1 MNKKENLFYEYPR
14 KNKFLIVTSIAFT
27 VGIAF
32 VAPLKSFIIQW
43 LIDAPTKSVAL
54 KYLIFGAFITVAS
67 FTLELISRNLFTKI
81 KCGAIS
87 LIRTRIMDATLNI
100 SMKDYFKEGNSH
112 ILSVLTN
119 DIKILEDDLYDGIY
133 NVALYG
139 GMLFFA
145 ICMLIY
151 ISPSLLIFILSA
163 SVLPFVVPRIL
174 DRGIRT
180 ARQNYSEQLA
190 LYTNQALDILK
201 GFEMIRQFN
210 VTGLYSANHTD
221 YADKTAAVE
230 KNFQEKMNL
239 SISVSSFLSNFL
251 FYVILLVGMFLFFE
265 GKVTIGYMVA
275 ATNLSNFIIAPCKV
289 ISQQFSRIKSS
300 KAIQEKLQAIVD
312 VKVDFV
318 GEEMGD
324 VDRIE
329 WKNVY
334 FQYGEDTQWGL
345 ADVNLQWKKNDKI
358 AIFGKSGSGKSTLI
372 KLFCKYFDDY
382 KGEIKINQTELRKIS
397 YESFFS
403 KVTLLS
409 QNPYLFND
417 TIRNNICLYEKF
429 SEEEIEKALSMSGIN
444 QYIKELPKGLETMIL
459 ENGKNLSGGQ
469 SQRIALARALIRNR
483 GMIVIDEGTS
493 GVDTETAEEIMNSL
507 VNNPELTVVLITHD
521 IGSTYFSAID
531 KKYSVENGS
540 VKLMN

>member
-239 SISVSSFLSNFL
+239 SISLSSFLSNFL

-521 IGSTYFSAID
+521 IGSTYFSTID